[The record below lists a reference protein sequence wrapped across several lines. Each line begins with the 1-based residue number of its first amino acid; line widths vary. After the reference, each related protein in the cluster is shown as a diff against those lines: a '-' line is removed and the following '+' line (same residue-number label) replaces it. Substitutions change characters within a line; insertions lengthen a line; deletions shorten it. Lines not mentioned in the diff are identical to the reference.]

1 MKSEIAGFSSCRRLE
16 RFKRTLRFHGG
27 ESDELALC
35 DSVKELGEVGMM
47 NLKIHATA
55 EVHPSAS
62 LGLEAVVWGWS
73 QLRENVVVGPETSIG
88 QSCYLGPGVTV
99 GARCKI
105 QNAALIY
112 EPAVLAD
119 WVFVGPGAVLTNDR
133 FPRAVNVDGSIKGP
147 GDWEPVGVRVGT
159 GASIGARAVLIGPLT
174 IGKWATIG
182 AGAVVSSDVKPFALV
197 VGNPGRQTGWVGHS
211 GARLTQKSNAW
222 ICPITGD
229 VYTDENGAL
238 TLSTSAGLTGA

>member
-1 MKSEIAGFSSCRRLE
+1 MDEPKS
-16 RFKRTLRFHGG
+16 H
-27 ESDELALC
+27 
-35 DSVKELGEVGMM
+35 V
-47 NLKIHATA
+47 TA
-55 EVHPSAS
+55 EVHSSAVLRS
-62 LGLEAVVWGWS
+62 QTIVWAWT
-73 QLRENVVVGPETSIG
+73 QLRENVVVGSETSIG
-88 QSCYLGPGVTV
+88 QSCYLGPGVVV

-133 FPRAVNVDGSIKGP
+133 FPRAVNLDGSIKGP

-159 GASIGARAVLIGPLT
+159 GASIGANAVLIGPLT
-174 IGKWATIG
+174 VGEWATIG

-197 VGNPGRQTGWVGHS
+197 VGNPGRQIGWVGHS
-211 GARLTQKSNAW
+211 GARLTQKSETW

-238 TLSTSAGLTGA
+238 TLNTSADLTGV